1 MWLPTGISASISFK
15 CPFLITFA
23 SVSPFSG
30 LAEAVIM
37 SAMTILVLNGPNL
50 SRLGKREPEVYGR
63 QTLADINRELAESFP
78 EISFEFF
85 QTEHEGSL
93 LEKLFQSEDQG
104 GYQGVVLNA
113 GALTHYS
120 IALRDAISAITIPV
134 VEVHLSNI
142 YAREEFRRKS
152 VISEVCVGVISGF
165 GAKSY
170 HLGVRALL
178 GIV

>member
-1 MWLPTGISASISFK
+1 
-15 CPFLITFA
+15 
-23 SVSPFSG
+23 
-30 LAEAVIM
+30 
-37 SAMTILVLNGPNL
+37 MTILVLNGPNL

-63 QTLADINRELAESFP
+63 QTLDDINRELELSFD
-78 EISFEFF
+78 FF
-85 QTEHEGSL
+85 QTESEGAL
-93 LEKLFQSEDQG
+93 LEKLFNCEDKG
-104 GYQGVVLNA
+104 GYRGVVLNA

-152 VISEVCVGVISGF
+152 VISEVCAGVISGF
-165 GAKSY
+165 GANSY

-178 GIV
+178 GMTSLEPD